1 MQIQYGALSKRK
13 EKAGQAPAFF
23 RKKIQ
28 KIFKK
33 TIDKSNTW
41 CYNINVIKRGKTP
54 EDKTEC
60 SIVLPKRLIR
70 YQGDE

>member
-1 MQIQYGALSKRK
+1 MN

-33 TIDKSNTW
+33 TIDKT
-41 CYNINVIKRGKTP
+41 VT
-54 EDKTEC
+54 
-60 SIVLPKRLIR
+60 
-70 YQGDE
+70 

>member
-1 MQIQYGALSKRK
+1 MN

-33 TIDKSNTW
+33 IIDKS
-41 CYNINVIKRGKTP
+41 IA
-54 EDKTEC
+54 
-60 SIVLPKRLIR
+60 
-70 YQGDE
+70 